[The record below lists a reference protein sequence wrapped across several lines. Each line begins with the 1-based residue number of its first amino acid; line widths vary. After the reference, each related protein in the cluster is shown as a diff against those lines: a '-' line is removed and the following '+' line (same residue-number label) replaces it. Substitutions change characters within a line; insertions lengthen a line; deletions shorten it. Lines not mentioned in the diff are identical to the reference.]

1 MSTAE
6 IIVMVVGTSI
16 AISGL
21 VYATIVVRRTL
32 NKEI

>member
-6 IIVMVVGTSI
+6 IIVMVVGTTI
-16 AISGL
+16 AVCGL
-21 VYATIVVRRTL
+21 IYATLVVRRTL